1 VAQQARTS
9 LKIFHCHLP
18 KSGNKLE
25 MTVSETE
32 ELHQKLGGILSEVK
46 ECIRRCQREGCKKV
60 FLSHKRQ
67 IYGSNQC
74 AASKFRVR
82 EYRATLN

>member
-1 VAQQARTS
+1 MAQQARTS

-32 ELHQKLGGILSEVK
+32 ELHQKLGEILSEVK